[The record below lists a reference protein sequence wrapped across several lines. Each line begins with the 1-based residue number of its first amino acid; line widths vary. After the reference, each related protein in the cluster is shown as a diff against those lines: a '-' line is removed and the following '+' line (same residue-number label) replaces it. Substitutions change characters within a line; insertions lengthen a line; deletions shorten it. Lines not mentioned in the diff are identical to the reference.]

1 MNNNNHHTPEGWG
14 YGQTGQP
21 GYGKP
26 FQRPFSHPETQPPA
40 FGGMPAPGV
49 PHNPYA
55 NQVQP
60 YGQPGSGM
68 PGQGAPVSRSSKRRQ
83 QRASGRRFAGGFL
96 ALIWAVFILQLFFP
110 WLQGFGIHPLDI
122 NGLPMIFT
130 SPLLHANLE
139 HIISNSL
146 PGALFAYLIGYSGK
160 RVFWEVTTFVLLI
173 GGLGTWV
180 FGGIGTNHIGASGLV
195 YGWLAYLLVRGFFNR
210 SIGQILTGLILGFF
224 YSGLI
229 WGVLPGT
236 EGVSWQAHLFGAI
249 GGIAAGMIITS
260 DDPPELAAKKHAK
273 KQAKAAEKQAR
284 R

>member
-1 MNNNNHHTPEGWG
+1 MNKNNHHIPEGWG

-26 FQRPFSHPETQPPA
+26 FQRPFSHPESQPPA
-40 FGGMPAPGV
+40 FGDMPAPGV

-55 NQVQP
+55 NQMQP

-68 PGQGAPVSRSSKRRQ
+68 SGQGAPVSRSSKRRQ
-83 QRASGRRFAGGFL
+83 QRASGLRFAGGFL
-96 ALIWAVFILQLFFP
+96 AVIWVVFILQQVFP
-110 WLQGFGIHPLDI
+110 GLEALGVRPLDVQ
-122 NGLPMIFT
+122 GLPMIFT

-160 RVFWEVTTFVLLI
+160 RVFWEVTAFTVLI
-173 GGLGTWV
+173 GGLGTWL

-210 SIGQILTGLILGFF
+210 SLSQILTGVVLGFF

-249 GGIAAGMIITS
+249 GGVIAGMIITS
-260 DDPPELAAKKHAK
+260 DDPPELAAQKTAK
-273 KQAKAAEKQAR
+273 KQAKAMEKQAR

>member
-1 MNNNNHHTPEGWG
+1 MTNNRNTPPGWG

-26 FQRPFSHPETQPPA
+26 FQRPFSHPETQQPA
-40 FGGMPAPGV
+40 FGQPYPQ

-55 NQVQP
+55 NQQPVQQ
-60 YGQPGSGM
+60 YGQ
-68 PGQGAPVSRSSKRRQ
+68 QPVPRRTKRKQ
-83 QRASGRRFAGGFL
+83 QRNSGLRFAGGFL
-96 ALIWAVFILQLFFP
+96 AVIWAVFVLEMIFP

-122 NGLPMIFT
+122 YSLPMIFT

-146 PGALFAYLIGYSGK
+146 TGALFAYLIGYSGK
-160 RVFWEVTTFVLLI
+160 RVFWEVTAFTVLI

-195 YGWLAYLLVRGFFNR
+195 YGWLAYLIVRGFFNR
-210 SIGQILTGLILGFF
+210 SIGQIITGVVLGFF

-249 GGIAAGMIITS
+249 GGVVAGMMITS
-260 DDPPELAAKKHAK
+260 DDPPQLVAKRE
-273 KQAKAAEKQAR
+273 AKALEKAR
-284 R
+284 RQG

>member
-1 MNNNNHHTPEGWG
+1 MTNNQNTPPGWG

-26 FQRPFSHPETQPPA
+26 FQRPFSHPETQQPA
-40 FGGMPAPGV
+40 FGQPYPQ

-55 NQVQP
+55 NPQPVQP
-60 YGQPGSGM
+60 
-68 PGQGAPVSRSSKRRQ
+68 APRRTKRKQ
-83 QRASGRRFAGGFL
+83 QRNSGLRFAGGFL
-96 ALIWAVFILQLFFP
+96 AVIWVVFVLEMIFP

-122 NGLPMIFT
+122 YSLPMIFT

-146 PGALFAYLIGYSGK
+146 TGALFAYLIGYSGK
-160 RVFWEVTTFVLLI
+160 RVFWEVTAFTVLI

-195 YGWLAYLLVRGFFNR
+195 YGWLAYLIVRGFFNR
-210 SIGQILTGLILGFF
+210 SIGQIITGIVLGFF

-249 GGIAAGMIITS
+249 GGVVAGMVITS
-260 DDPPELAAKKHAK
+260 DDPPQLVAKRE
-273 KQAKAAEKQAR
+273 AKALEKAR
-284 R
+284 RQG